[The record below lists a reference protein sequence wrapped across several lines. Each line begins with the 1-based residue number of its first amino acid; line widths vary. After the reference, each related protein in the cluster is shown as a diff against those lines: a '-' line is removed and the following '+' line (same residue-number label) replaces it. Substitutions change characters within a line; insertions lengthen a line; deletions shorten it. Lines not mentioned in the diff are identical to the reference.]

1 MYDYDKLLDLICDK
15 IHYVKT
21 KDGYEYR
28 GLLMNY
34 YNGNIVMFTEN
45 GIVHEQYRNIEEM
58 RPTKKISSKLQEM
71 LEKAKKDND

>member
-1 MYDYDKLLDLICDK
+1 MYDYDKLLDLIYDK
-15 IHYVKT
+15 VHYVKT

-28 GLLMNY
+28 GLLINY
-34 YNGNIVMFTEN
+34 YNGNVIMFTEN